1 MSAQKPVTTGAQRQR
16 AFRDRMTRMGM
27 TIPRIYMTEAE
38 QELVRRFLRHV
49 RGAHTDALVAH
60 MDFNA
65 MNDKWT
71 TQTLHDALASH
82 AGEHRQLVGLRL
94 HKTPPS
100 IGFRLRDY
108 GDQPVNITVSEDEVH
123 VSTPLCEQRSVHRP
137 DAFNEAC
144 LRLGPVMPLSN
155 VGLLRSRFS
164 RPTFASLMSDSW
176 PRSNSTWS
184 TMYFDCHQGSESGC
198 TTRATLLNTVDAL
211 SNWNL
216 RFVPDLPSW

>member
-71 TQTLHDALASH
+71 TQTLHDALACH
-82 AGEHRQLVGLRL
+82 AREHRQLAGLRL
-94 HKTPPS
+94 HKAPPS
-100 IGFRLRDY
+100 IAFRLRDY
-108 GDQPVNITVSEDEVH
+108 GDQPVSITVGEDEVH
-123 VSTPLCEQRSVHRP
+123 VSTPLCEQRSVQRP

-155 VGLLRSRFS
+155 VGLV
-164 RPTFASLMSDSW
+164 
-176 PRSNSTWS
+176 
-184 TMYFDCHQGSESGC
+184 GSHYVLFGQISSHAPLANIVEELDVLGQN
-198 TTRATLLNTVDAL
+198 ATLAMGEL
-211 SNWNL
+211 SHL
-216 RFVPDLPSW
+216 IG